1 MAAEPLDHGRILAG
15 SGFIPLLRLNQL
27 DSFDAIM
34 AREGGRVARDFPGR
48 RTVRLELQVPSSGTQ
63 AVYLKRYETNYR
75 SGFARLMGRLHWP
88 GFADEAMQEWR
99 ALHEVRTLG
108 ISTAVPIAVGQDR
121 RGGLVRRSFLMTA
134 EIPDAV
140 EGHTWMA
147 QLPPP
152 ERARFLRQIA
162 KLAQRFHGAGL
173 VHKDFYVGHILVA
186 PDHGNANLFLIDLQR
201 VIRPTIFRR
210 RWRLK
215 DLGAMAYSTLNAG
228 ATPGM
233 LMRAFLDY
241 SQAPTLGRQEKSIAR
256 AALRRVAWLRTRRP
270 KHDG

>member
-1 MAAEPLDHGRILAG
+1 MAGEFLDDGR
-15 SGFIPLLRLNQL
+15 LLVESEFVSLLHANRL
-27 DSFDAIM
+27 DSFEAIM
-34 AREGGRVARDFPGR
+34 AQEGGRVARNFPGR
-48 RTVRLELQVPSSGTQ
+48 RTVRLELKAPKSGIQ
-63 AVYLKRYETNYR
+63 AIYLKRYESNYR
-75 SGFARLMGRLHWP
+75 PGFPRLLRRIHWP
-88 GFADEAMQEWR
+88 GFADEAMQEWK

-108 ISTAVPIAVGQDR
+108 ISTATPIAVGQDR
-121 RGGLVRRSFLMTA
+121 GGGLVRRSFLMTA
-134 EIPDAV
+134 EIPGAV

-147 QLPPP
+147 QLTHP

-162 KLAQRFHGAGL
+162 KLAQQFHGAGL
-173 VHKDFYVGHILVA
+173 VHKDFYIGHILVA
-186 PDHGNANLFLIDLQR
+186 PVGGKADLFLIDLQR
-201 VIRPTIFRR
+201 VIRPKTLRR

-241 SQAPTLGRQEKSIAR
+241 SQVPTLGQREKSTAR